1 MNVFDLLWSMASVG
15 FIGLIFGLSV
25 IGNRMSLESRAA
37 SLQRTDPGR
46 ASALLQAQAVSDHA
60 YGLGNWL
67 PEVMVVCTPS
77 RRAALAHDDEAE
89 RPVPPPVPALPMYV
103 AAEPHL
109 ATGRVRTVQAT
120 TRRPVDTRRTT
131 PRPESCER

>member
-1 MNVFDLLWSMASVG
+1 MNVFDLLWTTASFG
-15 FIGLIFGLSV
+15 FVGLIAVLSV

-37 SLQRTDPGR
+37 ELQRSDPGR
-46 ASALLQAQAVSDHA
+46 ASALMQAQAVSDHA
-60 YGLGNWL
+60 YGLGAWM

-89 RPVPPPVPALPMYV
+89 RPVTPPLPVLPLHV
-103 AAEPHL
+103 AAEEHV

-120 TRRPVDTRRTT
+120 TRRPADTRRRT
-131 PRPESCER
+131 PHPESCER